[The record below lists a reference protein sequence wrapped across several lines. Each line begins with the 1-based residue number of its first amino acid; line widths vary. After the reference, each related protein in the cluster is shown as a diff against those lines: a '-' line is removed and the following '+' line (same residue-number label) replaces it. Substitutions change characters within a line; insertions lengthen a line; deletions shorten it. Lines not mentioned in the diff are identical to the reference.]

1 MAALTTIAGIT
12 KAIAG
17 GLTKKKI
24 MQGAGEALKNSKGV
38 KRLGRKKKKG
48 GPGKPG
54 EGEGGSIVQYPSG
67 AIVPTSP
74 LMGDL
79 VVPYPEEPADNKP
92 QSVGQVD
99 FKTITA
105 QLESI
110 VALTSTLEKV
120 SGQSVKSKKK
130 IKETNRKNKENYKRA
145 QRRKERRW

>member
-12 KAIAG
+12 KALAG

-24 MQGAGEALKNSKGV
+24 MQGAGEALKNTAKGAV
-38 KRLGRKKKKG
+38 KKRLGRKKK

-74 LMGDL
+74 LMGDII
-79 VVPYPEEPADNKP
+79 VPYPTEPADNKP
-92 QSVGQVD
+92 NPVGQVD

-120 SGQSVKSKKK
+120 SGQSVKSLSL
-130 IKETNRKNKENYKRA
+130 IHISEPTRPY
-145 QRRKERRW
+145 

>member
-24 MQGAGEALKNSKGV
+24 MQGAGEALKNTAKGAV
-38 KRLGRKKKKG
+38 KKRLGRKKKKG

-79 VVPYPEEPADNKP
+79 MSYPIQTEPADNKP
-92 QSVGQVD
+92 QSCR
-99 FKTITA
+99 
-105 QLESI
+105 S
-110 VALTSTLEKV
+110 S
-120 SGQSVKSKKK
+120 
-130 IKETNRKNKENYKRA
+130 
-145 QRRKERRW
+145 